1 LQAIRI
7 AQNMNTPLGE
17 LLTAHQIQLM
27 RQGVKGK
34 AEPSAPPDPARD
46 TGSGRS

>member
-27 RQGVKGK
+27 RQGAKGK
-34 AEPSAPPDPARD
+34 AEQDAAPDPARD
-46 TGSGRS
+46 NGSGSS